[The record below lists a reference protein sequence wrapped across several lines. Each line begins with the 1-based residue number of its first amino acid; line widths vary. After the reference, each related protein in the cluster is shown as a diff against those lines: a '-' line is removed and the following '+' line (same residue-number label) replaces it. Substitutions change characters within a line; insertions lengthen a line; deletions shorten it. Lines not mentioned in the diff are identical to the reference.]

1 MFCRIYRRGVKNINK
16 EKEMYYNKSQ
26 LKKRGWTDSIIKK
39 MSLTPD
45 LLKQNPFY
53 KKASQM
59 KLYLTKSIEELE
71 NTEQFIKLIEKSAKR
86 KKSAI
91 KSVEKK
97 TNNLINYVESL
108 KITVQKISLERLK
121 KYAIA
126 NYNDFESHKSAWDHN
141 YEPNYYEPND
151 YDSDFLARI
160 QVNYIRHQLTSYD
173 KELKGMLGKTG
184 KCKAYEILKNRVLDE
199 IAKQYP
205 TLENECQKQKLNGSE
220 KL

>member
-1 MFCRIYRRGVKNINK
+1 MNK
-16 EKEMYYNKSQ
+16 EKEMYYNKAQ

-39 MSLTPD
+39 MNLTPD

-53 KKASQM
+53 KKAPQM
-59 KLYLTKSIEELE
+59 KLYLMKSIEELE

-91 KSVEKK
+91 KSTETK
-97 TNNLINYVESL
+97 TDKIISYVDSL
-108 KITVQKISLERLK
+108 KITIPKISSEGLK
-121 KYAIA
+121 KNAIA
-126 NYNDFESHKSAWDHN
+126 NYNDFESYKSAWDKN

-173 KELKGMLGKTG
+173 KELKGIFGKTG
-184 KCKAYEILKNRVLDE
+184 KYKAYKILKNRVLDE

-205 TLENECQKQKLNGSE
+205 ILKKECQKQKLME
-220 KL
+220 